1 MITTKISNCLAF
13 YHYLSHARHMS
24 KLADTTKNNLTLETL
39 RQGPPTV
46 SMDTAAEYLGVSRG
60 FAYRMAR
67 EGHLPVIRL
76 SNTRMRVPT
85 VKLLRMLEGEDIA
98 GGAE

>member
-1 MITTKISNCLAF
+1 
-13 YHYLSHARHMS
+13 MS
-24 KLADTTKNNLTLETL
+24 KLADTTHNNLTLESL

-46 SMDTAAEYLGVSRG
+46 SIDTAAEYLGVSRG
-60 FAYRMAR
+60 FAYTMAR
-67 EGHLPVIRL
+67 QGNLPVIRL

-85 VKLLRMLEGEDIA
+85 VKLLRMLEGDDIA